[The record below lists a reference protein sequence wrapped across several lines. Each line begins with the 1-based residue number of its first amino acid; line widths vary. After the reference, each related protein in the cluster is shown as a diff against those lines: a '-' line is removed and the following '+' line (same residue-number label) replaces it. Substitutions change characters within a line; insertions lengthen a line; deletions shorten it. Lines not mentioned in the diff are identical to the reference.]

1 MKIKMM
7 KKGQFEFNWLFAL
20 ILGAVILFLAIFFA
34 TKLINTS
41 SYQGSAEIVREFDIL
56 LNPFA
61 SVSAVGTITLAK
73 EVSMPS
79 DILINISCSSDG
91 LGKNGVSVSQKSGSK
106 YKGLTPEYA
115 IYNKYIFG
123 ENLEGKEFYIFGMPF
138 EMPFR
143 IDDLIYVVSADYCF
157 VDAPKKIRDDIS
169 ILNTSRIVSKDS
181 TALCSPE
188 SKKICF
194 SDMGGCSMNIYCDDL
209 GCEQGTVVKAG
220 KVYFYKKSL
229 MYAAV
234 FSDVS
239 LYRCNMKRLLAR
251 AESISDIYQQKSYRL
266 AANCEMYGINNALAD
281 FKSKIETVKSSLS
294 PDPRTISAEA
304 NRLDTENSIARCPVY

>member
-1 MKIKMM
+1 M
-7 KKGQFEFNWLFAL
+7 KGQFEFNWLFAL

-34 TKLINTS
+34 GKLIGTS
-41 SYQGSAEIVREFDIL
+41 QLQSGAEIVREFDIL
-56 LNPFA
+56 LNPFS
-61 SVSAVGTITLAK
+61 SVGAVGTITLAK

-79 DILINISCSSDG
+79 EILINISCSSEG
-91 LGKNGVSVSQKSGSK
+91 LGKNGISVAQKSGSK
-106 YKGLTPEYA
+106 YTELTKEYA

-123 ENLEGKEFYIFGMPF
+123 ENLQGKEFYIFGMPF

-143 IDDLIYVVSADYCF
+143 IDDLIYVVSDNYCF
-157 VDAPKKIRDDIS
+157 VDAPEKIRDDIS

-181 TALCSPE
+181 TVQCPAE
-188 SKKICF
+188 SKRVCF
-194 SDMGGCSMNIYCDDL
+194 SDMSGCSMSVYCDDI
-209 GCEQGTVVKAG
+209 GCEQGTAVKAG

-239 LYRCNMKRLLAR
+239 LYRCNLKRLLAR
-251 AESISDIYQQKSYRL
+251 ADSISDIYQQKSYRL
-266 AANCEMYGINNALAD
+266 AADCEMYGINNALAS
-281 FKSKIETVKSSLS
+281 FKSKIASLKSSLS
-294 PDPRTISAEA
+294 PDPRTLAIEA